1 MNTRKVRLAALL
13 PNIAFTLIL
22 NVPCGQAR
30 IKCLEQKPSETQ
42 TAVSQLTVDMVIQL
56 HTAGISDDVLITKI
70 KQANKPLDL
79 SPAELLR
86 LKEAKVSDL
95 VIQVMMDPAK
105 PATPPPP
112 AVSQVVVPGM
122 NLAQPTGATPSSTN
136 AATGDP
142 DNPDTP
148 HDSGIY
154 LLNEGPI
161 KHQMILLE
169 PAAYT
174 GTKTGGVFA
183 AAMTGGLV
191 KAKQKAVIQGAKAAI
206 RVSNPQPVFY
216 FYFEDKAAALGK
228 VGWGGGGVSSP
239 NQFTCIHLNVK
250 KNTRETIIM
259 EVGAFG
265 ASSGT
270 QEKSIMTFKS
280 EKLRPGVYK
289 VIFLSNLEPGEYAF
303 LVGSGMAGAGM
314 AGAAMP
320 LQIFDFGITSGK

>member
-1 MNTRKVRLAALL
+1 MNIRKLSLAALL
-13 PNIAFTLIL
+13 PIIAFAL
-22 NVPCGQAR
+22 NLSVPCGQAR
-30 IKCLEQKPSETQ
+30 TKCLEQKSSETQ

-56 HTAGISDDVLITKI
+56 HTAGISDDVLISKI

-79 SPAELLR
+79 SPAELLK
-86 LKEAKVSDL
+86 LNEAKVSDR

-105 PATPPPP
+105 PVTPAPP
-112 AVSQVVVPGM
+112 AVSQVVVAGM
-122 NLAQPTGATPSSTN
+122 NVAQPTGATPSSTN
-136 AATGDP
+136 VATGDP
-142 DNPDTP
+142 DDPDTP

-154 LLNEGPI
+154 LLKEGPT
-161 KHQMILLE
+161 KHQMVLLE

-174 GTKTGGVFA
+174 GTKTGGLFG
-183 AAMTGGLV
+183 AAMTGGLI
-191 KAKQKAVIQGAKAAI
+191 KAKQKAVMQGNKAAT
-206 RVSNPQPVFY
+206 RVSDSQPVFY

-228 VGWGGGGVSSP
+228 GVWQGGGISSP
-239 NQFTCIHLNVK
+239 NQFTCVHLDVN
-250 KNTRETIIM
+250 KNTRDTIIM

-289 VIFLSNLEPGEYAF
+289 VTFLSNLESGEYAF
-303 LVGSGMAGAGM
+303 MVGSGMAGAGM

-320 LQIFDFGITSGK
+320 LQIFDFGISSGK